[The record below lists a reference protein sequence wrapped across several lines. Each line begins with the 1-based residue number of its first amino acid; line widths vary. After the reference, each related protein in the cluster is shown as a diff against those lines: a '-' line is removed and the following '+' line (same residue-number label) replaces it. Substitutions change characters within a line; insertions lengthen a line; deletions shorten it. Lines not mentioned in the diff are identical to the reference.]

1 MNLEKALKESNV
13 SLYKL
18 SKDLGIAYSTAFR
31 WKNGGK
37 ISPAHEKLLSM
48 YFIKKT

>member
-1 MNLEKALKESNV
+1 MDIKKALEQSNT
-13 SLYKL
+13 SAYRL
-18 SKDLGIAYSTAFR
+18 SKDLGIAYSTVHR
-31 WKNGGK
+31 WKNGGS